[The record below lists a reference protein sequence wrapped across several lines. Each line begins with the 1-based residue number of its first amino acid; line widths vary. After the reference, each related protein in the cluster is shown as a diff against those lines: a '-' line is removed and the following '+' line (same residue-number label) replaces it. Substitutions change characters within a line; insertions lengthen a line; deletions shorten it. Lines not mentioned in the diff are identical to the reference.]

1 MMYNIRSDAIR
12 WQLPDFLSD
21 GNSNIDLSL
30 TVCEMFAKQEK
41 WRKLDPETEGQ
52 SQGVDERDLAIR
64 LAMFDSIL
72 LIFFRILATRH

>member
-12 WQLPDFLSD
+12 WQSLRIPDFLSD

-41 WRKLDPETEGQ
+41 WRKFDPETEGQ

-64 LAMFDSIL
+64 LGMFDSIL
-72 LIFFRILATRH
+72 